1 MGKYIGVQT
10 LEVLEGA
17 ENYNKWIAS
26 RIKPYLKSPTL
37 EIGAGT
43 GNISEH
49 MLNLKELVL
58 TDIDSMLIDSL
69 TKKFAKNKNIKVE
82 LFNAASNLSKVKS
95 RFKSIYGVNV
105 LEHIDNDEK
114 ALRNLYGLLENSGK
128 LVLLVPA
135 KRIAYNELDRSLG
148 HYRRYEKEEL
158 REKMKNAGFKVE
170 ELEFFNMAGLL
181 SWIVRNYISKNH
193 GQLEKSQVKSFNWV
207 VPMLKAIEP
216 KKGLPFGISLIVV
229 ASKK

>member
-1 MGKYIGVQT
+1 MAKYQGIQT

-43 GNISEH
+43 GNISEY
-49 MLNLKELVL
+49 MTNLKELVL
-58 TDIDSMLIDSL
+58 TDIDENLVDAL
-69 TKKFAKNKNIKVE
+69 RNKFLKKRNIKAE
-82 LFNAASNLSKVKS
+82 LFNAAANTSKIDFK
-95 RFKSIYGVNV
+95 FKSIYGVNV
-105 LEHIDNDEK
+105 LEHIENDEK
-114 ALRNLYGLLENSGK
+114 ALRNLYNMLESSGK
-128 LVLLVPA
+128 LILLVPA

-148 HYRRYEKEEL
+148 HFRRYEKEEL
-158 REKMKNAGFKVE
+158 REKIINAGFE
-170 ELEFFNMAGLL
+170 IDELEFFNTMGLL
-181 SWIVRNYISKNH
+181 SWIVRNYISRNH
-193 GQLEKSQVKSFNWV
+193 GKLEKSQVKSFNWV
-207 VPMLKAIEP
+207 VPILKAIEP

>member
-1 MGKYIGVQT
+1 MSKYAGVQT

-26 RIKPYLKSPTL
+26 RLKPFLKSPSL

-43 GNISEH
+43 GNISEY
-49 MLNLKELVL
+49 MTGFKELVL
-58 TDIDSMLIDSL
+58 TDIDSILVDSL
-69 TKKFAKNKNIKVE
+69 AKKFKKNKKIKVE
-82 LFNAASNLSKVKS
+82 LFNAASNLGKISNK
-95 RFKSIYGVNV
+95 FKSIYGVNV
-105 LEHIDNDEK
+105 LEHIENDQK
-114 ALRNLYGLLENSGK
+114 ALKNLHRLLESSGK

-148 HYRRYEKEEL
+148 HYRRYEKDEL
-158 REKMKNAGFKVE
+158 REKLMSAGFHVD
-170 ELEFFNMAGLL
+170 ELEFFNMVGLL

-193 GQLEKSQVKSFNWV
+193 GKLEKSQVKSFNWV
-207 VPMLKAIEP
+207 VPVLKAIEP
-216 KKGLPFGISLIVV
+216 KKGLPFGISLIAV